1 MQKMNVKRLG
11 SWAVIIAL
19 LLTMLPTAAFAA
31 DNMIYTDMNYKG
43 VSTGSENQPFSNFE
57 DAVAN
62 AEDGDTIVIKGKG
75 YANAKDEH
83 GTTPLIINKRVT
95 ITGEG
100 DAVGELYVRAGG
112 IILGADVTMRNVE
125 LNLANRYHNAIFVNG
140 YHLTAENVTRGS
152 GSREVHLF
160 AGIIGAGTQ
169 VTAQLPAAGTN
180 AALTLTNS
188 QFGNIYAGGV
198 NTDLTGDVTVTATGS
213 TVGTVYGSGADERA
227 PDGNWFDITEPPAPT
242 ANAKYAVIGSVSV
255 VTDARSVTTV
265 DAKGSGNVAVTVNKA
280 VESRVLTLTGVKTLS
295 VNGGTATVAALDAA
309 AAVTLSGD
317 NATLDISKLADPALL
332 GSLSGSGKLIM
343 DKMQTLN
350 IAGVFNGK
358 WTFETSGGFKGK
370 SGVAEYGHTYI
381 TSNGGDAALS
391 FTRHDTQS
399 TMTLDKQGNNWATSA
414 APKSLSY
421 VTDFTVQDSTVTT
434 TTAEIN
440 KKDNIDGTD
449 VFVGNAEFQVSWSN
463 PSQSLRLTIIP
474 LRYEITWNRQ
484 SYQVDSAKDDEN
496 GFYSAHFGDA
506 HMLISADDTQEDG
519 KSLLRIEPLGDGITA
534 GVYQFS
540 VFAPNA
546 DGGEIQQNFTL
557 IVTDD
562 SATQASTTVTVT
574 VPDVCFGDALQPNIE
589 VKAGDTVI
597 PDAEV
602 EYYINGWKAEP
613 SQLVAQMF
621 FNCRLGT
628 NELRVVYKGS
638 DDYAP
643 SVGTTTFNITKATN
657 TKVNADLSASSGKIF
672 DGKAVNDVSLGSST
686 VYTKDTSTWLGSD
699 AKVSIEYRLNGQTV
713 KEAVFPGEY
722 TIVLVVAEG
731 DMYEAFEQDAWTI
744 TIRKAEPTVTVNA
757 VDQGNGMVELTAE
770 VEGVVPYAPTGKV
783 SFLWGKETLE
793 TTLVNGKASYIVN
806 DAEASTRYTYKATYV
821 PAADDPYYNEAMSAE
836 KTITTSGAPTPGKG
850 TVTADLFDFNAPVLT
865 YSGNDQS
872 DAVRAAVRL
881 KNGLAGKVGEITVII
896 MQGNAEIAA
905 RNAGDYDIYV
915 TTAEGSEYAA
925 LTQPLKLGSMTIA
938 PKTITAADFTQGEN
952 STYNGTEQAAPIT
965 TKNGLV
971 AGQDY
976 DLTGTTAL
984 TDVAAADATVTA
996 TGKGNY
1002 TGTVNFTWN
1011 LKKAKPSGEPVYTAI
1026 TGSGKTLADAK
1037 LAQGTI
1043 QPTGGT
1049 LRWVLSETTPVQAN
1063 TKYAWEYIL
1072 ANANYENLTGS
1083 IELWHQ
1089 QSGGSGSTGGGGGGA
1104 VSPSTFSVTAGKTEN
1119 GTVSVNPAAAA
1130 KGAVVT
1136 ITVKPDSGYKLAS
1149 LTVRDSNGNEIAV
1162 TKNAD
1167 DKYTFV
1173 MPSSKVSINASFSKG
1188 ETNISFVDVAQNAYY
1203 YDAVKW
1209 AVEQGITE
1217 GTSVNT
1223 FSPNASCTRAQMVTF
1238 LWRAAGSPA
1247 PKGMTNP
1254 FKDVSSTDY
1263 FYNAV
1268 LWAVE
1273 NGITSGVSADTFAPN
1288 ATVNRAQTVTFL
1300 YQAAG
1305 SPTVSGGSFSDVSAN
1320 AYYANAVAWAAQ
1332 INITSGTGNGKFSP
1346 GADCTRG
1353 QIVTFLYH
1361 ANH

>member
-11 SWAVIIAL
+11 SWAVILAL

-255 VTDARSVTTV
+255 VTDARSATTV
-265 DAKGSGNVAVTVNKA
+265 DAKGSGNVTVTVNNAK
-280 VESRVLTLTGVKTLS
+280 ESRVLTLTGVKTLS
-295 VNGGTATVAALDAA
+295 VNGGAATITELDAA
-309 AAVTLSGD
+309 ADVTVSG
-317 NATLDISKLADPALL
+317 NATLGLSKLAASAL
-332 GSLSGSGKLIM
+332 GSLNGNGKLILGRT
-343 DKMQTLN
+343 QTL
-350 IAGVFNGK
+350 AVTGEFNGTWK
-358 WTFETSGGFKGK
+358 FETVNGFDGK
-370 SGVAEYGHTYI
+370 SGVAEYGHSYI
-381 TSNGGDAALS
+381 TFGSGSANVTFDHHS
-391 FTRHDTQS
+391 TQS
-399 TMTLDKQGNNWATSA
+399 TMKLEESGNAWTTSA
-414 APKSLSY
+414 APETLPYVTAFEIIDKSVAIAKSL
-421 VTDFTVQDSTVTT
+421 
-434 TTAEIN
+434 IN
-440 KKDNIDGTD
+440 DN
-449 VFVGNAEFQVSWSN
+449 NAEFNVNWMN
-463 PSQSLRLTIIP
+463 PSDIPDFTEIP
-474 LRYEITWNRQ
+474 LRYDITCNGQ
-484 SYQVDSAKDDEN
+484 TYPVKATDGSAYFTQGHMWITADNSMDQDDV
-496 GFYSAHFGDA
+496 G
-506 HMLISADDTQEDG
+506 II
-519 KSLLRIEPLGDGITA
+519 RIEQDGNGIEA
-534 GVYQFS
+534 GIYQFS
-540 VFAPNA
+540 VFAPDA

-562 SATQASTTVTVT
+562 SAAKTATTVTVT

-836 KTITTSGAPTPGKG
+836 KTITTSGAPIPGKG

-925 LTQPLKLGSMTIA
+925 LTQPLKLGSVTIA

-952 STYNGTEQAAPIT
+952 PTYNGTEQAAPIT

-1072 ANANYENLTGS
+1072 ANANYEKLTGS

-1254 FKDVSSTDY
+1254 FKDVSSTDH

-1273 NGITSGVSADTFAPN
+1273 NGITSGVSVDTFTPN

-1300 YQAAG
+1300 YRAAG

>member
-11 SWAVIIAL
+11 SWAVILAL

-255 VTDARSVTTV
+255 VTDARSATTV
-265 DAKGSGNVAVTVNKA
+265 DAKGSGNVTVTVNNAK
-280 VESRVLTLTGVKTLS
+280 ESRVLTLTGVKTLS
-295 VNGGTATVAALDAA
+295 VNGGIATVTALDAA
-309 AAVTLSGD
+309 AAVTVSGGG
-317 NATLDISKLADPALL
+317 ALDLSKLVVSEL
-332 GSLSGSGKLIM
+332 GSLSGGGKLILGRT
-343 DKMQTLN
+343 QTL
-350 IAGVFNGK
+350 AVTGEFSGTWK
-358 WTFETSGGFKGK
+358 FETVNGFDGK
-370 SGVAEYGHTYI
+370 SGVAEYGHSYI
-381 TSNGGDAALS
+381 TFGSGSANVTFDHHS
-391 FTRHDTQS
+391 TQS
-399 TMTLDKQGNNWATSA
+399 TMKLEESGNAWTTSA
-414 APKSLSY
+414 APETLPYVTAFEIIDKSVAIAKSL
-421 VTDFTVQDSTVTT
+421 
-434 TTAEIN
+434 IN
-440 KKDNIDGTD
+440 DN
-449 VFVGNAEFQVSWSN
+449 NAEFNYAEFNVNWTN
-463 PSQSLRLTIIP
+463 HSQILQLTVVP
-474 LRYEITWNRQ
+474 LRYGITYNGRTV
-484 SYQVDSAKDDEN
+484 QVKAEAAEN
-496 GFYSAHFGDA
+496 GFYSAHFAEA
-506 HMLISADDTQEDG
+506 HMLISANDTQEDG
-519 KSLLRIEPLGDGITA
+519 KSLLMIESDGAAIEA

-562 SATQASTTVTVT
+562 SAAKTATTVTVT

-597 PDAEV
+597 PDADV

-793 TTLVNGKASYIVN
+793 TTLVNGRASYIVN

-865 YSGNDQS
+865 YSGNNQS

-925 LTQPLKLGSMTIA
+925 LTQPLKLGSVTIA
-938 PKTITAADFTQGEN
+938 SKTITAADFTQGEN
-952 STYNGTEQAAPIT
+952 PTYNGTEQAAPIT

-1072 ANANYENLTGS
+1072 ANANYEKLTGS

-1130 KGAVVT
+1130 KGVVVT

-1223 FSPNASCTRAQMVTF
+1223 FSPNASCTRTQMVTF

-1273 NGITSGVSADTFAPN
+1273 NGITSGVGADTFAPN

-1300 YQAAG
+1300 YRAAG